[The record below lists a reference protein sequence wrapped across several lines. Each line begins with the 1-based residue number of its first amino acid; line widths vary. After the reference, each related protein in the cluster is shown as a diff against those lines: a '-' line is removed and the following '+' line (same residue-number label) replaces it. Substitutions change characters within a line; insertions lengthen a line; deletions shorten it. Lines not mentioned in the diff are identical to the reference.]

1 MRLVASGRGRTPWF
15 RWWSGLRGWMAGGR
29 ESGLAAKPSPSSNG
43 ICRAILD
50 ALPYPVLCKDAQGAY
65 LAVNDAYESRF
76 GVQRAQLLGRS
87 LLQTRHIDVDWELAH
102 QAHLRVLSSR
112 AAEQDERVLPAIDG
126 ERLCRIH
133 RIPVQLPNGQT
144 VLLVAIADK
153 EDAHAPKRQD
163 SGAGLKQAANWDANL
178 LSLMSHEIRTPMS
191 GLLGTL
197 ELLDHPHLS
206 ERQRMLLR
214 VAGEA
219 ARSLLHVID
228 DVLDYARIEAGRLAI
243 AWKPF
248 DLRQVINEVVQARLP
263 QATINGVRIDA
274 RVDADVAKYLTGDGE
289 RLRHLLDDLLRHAL
303 KFTFDEDVHI
313 EVRVIEGADE
323 RQDIEIS
330 ITGAGGEMGA
340 EHWATLF
347 DPSVETAGSID
358 KSGAT
363 DGLELVI
370 VHRLCSLMDL
380 SIRHQSESDQSTRV
394 MLRGQFAMAEAAA
407 LEDASLVLTPDSDTA
422 KPSEELRILVAEDHE
437 IVREVLHRQLETLG
451 WLCDVVADGEEAL
464 DALSV
469 RPYALLITDC
479 HMPKMDGFELVRQI
493 RASESGSRLPII
505 ALTANVL
512 VDQERRCA
520 EAGMDDMMTK
530 PLRLATL
537 ADKLDHWVG
546 RSILSASDVCDAI
559 SDETD
564 GSDIAQVKTC
574 LSKVFGDSYV
584 AVLEDYIELAQSE
597 LERLSAALRMMDVDK
612 LREVAH
618 SVRGIAAFFGA
629 SHLAEVAS
637 SVESDQPTSDMLMR
651 ARQLESDLGGFTSAL
666 KQSQKTQG

>member
-1 MRLVASGRGRTPWF
+1 M
-15 RWWSGLRGWMAGGR
+15 
-29 ESGLAAKPSPSSNG
+29 
-43 ICRAILD
+43 D

-87 LLQTRHIDVDWELAH
+87 LLQTRHIDVDWEQAH

-112 AAEQDERVLPAIDG
+112 AAERDERVLPAIGG

-133 RIPVQLPNGQT
+133 RIPVQLPNGQAA
-144 VLLVAIADK
+144 LLVVIADM
-153 EDAHAPKRQD
+153 EEARAPQWQD
-163 SGAGLKQAANWDANL
+163 NGIGLKQAANWDANL

-243 AWKPF
+243 ACKPF
-248 DLRQVINEVVQARLP
+248 NLRQVIDNVVRARLS
-263 QATINGVRIDA
+263 QATINGARIDA
-274 RVDADVAKYLTGDGE
+274 RIDSDVATYLKGDGE
-289 RLRHLLDDLLRHAL
+289 RLRHLLDDLLRYAL
-303 KFTFDEDVHI
+303 KFTFDGDVRV
-313 EVRVIEGADE
+313 EVRVIEEADG
-323 RQDIEIS
+323 RQDIEIGVA
-330 ITGAGGEMGA
+330 GAGGEMGA
-340 EHWATLF
+340 EHWAALF
-347 DPSVETAGSID
+347 DPSAEAAGSID
-358 KSGAT
+358 RSGAA

-370 VHRLCSLMDL
+370 AHRLCSLMDL
-380 SIRHQSESDQSTRV
+380 SIGHQSEPDQSARI
-394 MLRGQFAMAEAAA
+394 MLRGRFVMAGAAER
-407 LEDASLVLTPDSDTA
+407 EDASFAITPDSGST
-422 KPSEELRILVAEDHE
+422 KLSEELRILVAEDHA

-464 DALSV
+464 AALSA
-469 RPYALLITDC
+469 RSYALLITDC
-479 HMPKMDGFELVRQI
+479 HMPKMDGFELARRI
-493 RASESGSRLPII
+493 RAGEMGSRLPII

-512 VDQERRCA
+512 VDQERRCI
-520 EAGMDDMMTK
+520 EAGMDDMMAK

-537 ADKLDHWVG
+537 ADKLNHWIG
-546 RSILSASDVCDAI
+546 RSMLSASVVSDAI

-584 AVLEDYIELAQSE
+584 AVLKDYVELTQSE
-597 LERLSAALRMMDVDK
+597 RERLNAALRVMDIDK
-612 LREVAH
+612 VREVAH

-629 SHLAEVAS
+629 SQLAEVAS

-651 ARQLESDLGGFTSAL
+651 ARQLESDLGGFMSAL
-666 KQSQKTQG
+666 KQSQQT